1 MTPAAA
7 IQSFLGSFGIPA
19 YASTSVPHD
28 TAYPYL
34 TYDLVDGQIYDGDV
48 SMTANL
54 WYRTESE
61 REPNAKAAE
70 IRRALGGGFTSL
82 PCDGGS
88 VLICCGSPWCQS
100 LEETGDDKVKRRYL
114 NFTLQFIYF

>member
-28 TAYPYL
+28 AAYPYI
-34 TYDLVDGQIYDGDV
+34 TYDLVDGQLYDGDV

-54 WYRTESE
+54 WYRTDSE

-70 IRRALGGGFTSL
+70 IRRSLGGGFTSL

-100 LEETGDDKVKRRYL
+100 IEETGDDKVKRRYL
-114 NFTLQFIYF
+114 NFTLQFIYL